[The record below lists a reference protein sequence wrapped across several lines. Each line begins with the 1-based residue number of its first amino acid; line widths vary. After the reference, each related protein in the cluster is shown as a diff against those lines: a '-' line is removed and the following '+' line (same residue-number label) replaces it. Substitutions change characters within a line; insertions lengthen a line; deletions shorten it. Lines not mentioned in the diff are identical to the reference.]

1 MDNNDPCETNRKP
14 KSCCTSL
21 QTTMVSYFS
30 VLTKHLIP
38 FTCFCHQ
45 VCHKAHV
52 GFYYT
57 CQRSHW
63 VTPWV
68 TFKSEV
74 LQMMNHQP
82 SADTLQTIGSE
93 LFTHMLLSFPDELWL
108 RIPAGR
114 DSGVQA
120 WNLPR
125 PFLQCEGAAV

>member
-1 MDNNDPCETNRKP
+1 
-14 KSCCTSL
+14 
-21 QTTMVSYFS
+21 
-30 VLTKHLIP
+30 
-38 FTCFCHQ
+38 
-45 VCHKAHV
+45 
-52 GFYYT
+52 
-57 CQRSHW
+57 
-63 VTPWV
+63 
-68 TFKSEV
+68 
-74 LQMMNHQP
+74 MMNHQP